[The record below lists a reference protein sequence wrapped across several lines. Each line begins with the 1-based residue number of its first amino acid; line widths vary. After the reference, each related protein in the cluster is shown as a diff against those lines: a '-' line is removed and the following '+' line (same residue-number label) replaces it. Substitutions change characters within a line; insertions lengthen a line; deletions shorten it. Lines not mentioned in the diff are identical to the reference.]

1 LTPKHS
7 EGTLHWLLQC
17 HLFYAPSLPITYV
30 PPMLEIT
37 DQEKWWY
44 FGNLVWRAGGNP
56 NYSQEDILYGVV
68 TEFLSLHKTPLQ
80 RFSLWPQMLF
90 RWKPQNPSDKQGE
103 VTDFGLV
110 NFTHDTFKLQCGVE
124 VKRPIL
130 LMAEMPPAADI
141 KDLNE
146 VKESFF
152 TVRLQ
157 AEDQAKA
164 TFKNG
169 YPFNSARPIYWILV
183 VGPYWTP
190 IQLGP
195 FSPADLTVRSHKT
208 LSSKDFMARVKIEEL
223 KPQPPPNVPEL
234 YHFNLGTSY
243 CQLEEILKETN
254 DAAAPYIDHM
264 LGRVREFFILHHKGL
279 L

>member
-1 LTPKHS
+1 MS
-7 EGTLHWLLQC
+7 
-17 HLFYAPSLPITYV
+17 
-30 PPMLEIT
+30 EIT
-37 DQEKWWY
+37 DREKRRY
-44 FGNLVWRAGGNP
+44 FGNLTWRAGGNP
-56 NYSQEDILYGVV
+56 NYSREDILYGVV

-80 RFSLWPQMLF
+80 RFSLWPQMSF
-90 RWKPQNPSDKQGE
+90 RWKPGHPSDKRGE

-110 NFTHDTFKLQCGVE
+110 NFTRDTFKLRCGVE
-124 VKRPIL
+124 VKRPIS

-141 KDLNE
+141 KDLDE
-146 VKESFF
+146 VKDSFF
-152 TVRLQ
+152 AVRLQ

-164 TFKNG
+164 AFKNG

-208 LSSKDFMARVKIEEL
+208 SSSEDFMARVKIEEFKL
-223 KPQPPPNVPEL
+223 QPRPNVPEL
-234 YHFNLGTSY
+234 YRFDSGMSY
-243 CQLEEILKETN
+243 RRLEEILKETD
-254 DAAAPYIDHM
+254 DAAAPFIDQM